1 MTSRANIP
9 SLLPPDFFVITNNV
23 EEIKLDTLL
32 DKLLMEKSMIEIELQ
47 LDGKYS
53 LYMMGE
59 KIDTENIGL
68 KNYFLLTSQSV
79 KVCKIIT

>member
-32 DKLLMEKSMIEIELQ
+32 DKIIN
-47 LDGKYS
+47 GK
-53 LYMMGE
+53 
-59 KIDTENIGL
+59 IHD
-68 KNYFLLTSQSV
+68 
-79 KVCKIIT
+79 

>member
-1 MTSRANIP
+1 
-9 SLLPPDFFVITNNV
+9 
-23 EEIKLDTLL
+23 
-32 DKLLMEKSMIEIELQ
+32 MIEIELQ

-68 KNYFLLTSQSV
+68 QNSFLLTSQSV